1 MERCKNL
8 FYKRLMSTD
17 RIVLIVLL
25 AFCIPMAYLIYVGFQ
40 ASQGMSGRLIAVT
53 DDAFGGPFTLTDQNG
68 KTVTEKDLS
77 GKYRLI
83 FFGFTYCPAICP
95 TELAKITNAMKGL
108 GDQAANIQ
116 PVFISV
122 DPERDTPEKM
132 KSYVS
137 LFHPS
142 LIGLTGTSDQV
153 KQTLKAYKVYAA
165 KVQDDGMSDYT
176 MDHSSFIYFIGP
188 DDRLLHIFKTQDTAL
203 QMTEIIGQW
212 LSQENPR

>member
-1 MERCKNL
+1 MN
-8 FYKRLMSTD
+8 TD

-25 AFCIPMAYLIYVGFQ
+25 AFCIPMAYLIYVGVQ

-68 KTVTEKDLS
+68 KTVTDKDLT

-83 FFGFTYCPAICP
+83 YFGFTYCPAICP
-95 TELAKITNAMKGL
+95 TELSKITNAMKGL
-108 GDQAANIQ
+108 GDRAKDIQ
-116 PVFISV
+116 PIFITV
-122 DPERDTPEKM
+122 DPERDTPDKL
-132 KSYVS
+132 KNYIT

-142 LIGLTGTSDQV
+142 LIGLTGTPEQV
-153 KQTLKAYKVYAA
+153 KQALKAYKIYAA

-188 DDRLLHIFKTQDTAL
+188 DDRLLHIFKTEDTAQ
-203 QMTEIIGQW
+203 QMTDLIGQW
-212 LSQENPR
+212 LDQENH